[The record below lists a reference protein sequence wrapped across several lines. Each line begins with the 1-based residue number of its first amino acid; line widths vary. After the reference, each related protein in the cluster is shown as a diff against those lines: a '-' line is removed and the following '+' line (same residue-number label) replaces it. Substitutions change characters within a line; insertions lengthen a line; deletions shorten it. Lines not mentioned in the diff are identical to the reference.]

1 MRHPRR
7 RSLLWLAAPFLA
19 VASSSCHSSRKV
31 THPRESQNDRL
42 NDLAAHSRTV
52 LTSRKKDGEVRIP
65 FTLRDGGIHLK
76 MVWAGRPVEALLDTG
91 SAFVDW
97 PQSLH
102 LTSTSTAIPQD
113 DDMAAGVVAH
123 GEWMV
128 LSSIKA
134 GGCEWRNMLTVAS
147 GEMKRSGP
155 SKTVTSPEPLLG
167 APAFRGTVLTIDYQ
181 KKEIIIRGASYDIT
195 RLPHHSHDLLLTP
208 EWVDGWLP
216 VLKGR
221 LADHPARFALDSGC
235 GGVVITTRFANRL
248 PLSSFGSD
256 TTAKINGVQVHI
268 RGLKYISGAVAG
280 IPFREDEVP
289 VVDLPV
295 WTHSDAL
302 AGTAFL
308 ERFRVT
314 IDYTRH
320 KVLLEPYSGGHQ

>member
-1 MRHPRR
+1 MKGVGP
-7 RSLLWLAAPFLA
+7 
-19 VASSSCHSSRKV
+19 
-31 THPRESQNDRL
+31 
-42 NDLAAHSRTV
+42 
-52 LTSRKKDGEVRIP
+52 
-65 FTLRDGGIHLK
+65 LK
-76 MVWAGRPVEALLDTG
+76 MV
-91 SAFVDW
+91 
-97 PQSLH
+97 
-102 LTSTSTAIPQD
+102 
-113 DDMAAGVVAH
+113 
-123 GEWMV
+123 
-128 LSSIKA
+128 
-134 GGCEWRNMLTVAS
+134 AS
-147 GEMKRSGP
+147 PK
-155 SKTVTSPEPLLG
+155 PLLG
-167 APAFRGTVLTIDYQ
+167 APAFHGAVLTIDYP
-181 KKEIIIRGASYDIT
+181 KKETIIRESSYDIT
-195 RLPHHSHDLLLTP
+195 RLPHHPHDLLLTP

-256 TTAKINGVQVHI
+256 TTAEINGAQVSVKC
-268 RGLKYISGAVAG
+268 LKNTSGAVAG